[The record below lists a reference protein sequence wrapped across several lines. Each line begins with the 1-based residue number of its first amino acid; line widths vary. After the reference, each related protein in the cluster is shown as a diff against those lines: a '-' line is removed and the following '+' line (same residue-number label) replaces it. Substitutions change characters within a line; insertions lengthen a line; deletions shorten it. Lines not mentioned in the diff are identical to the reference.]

1 MMLTIVIV
9 SIIFIK
15 PSQPPIMWCLFHY
28 YPQRS
33 GVGLVSADTKTESNS
48 NAQSSSTLAP
58 LRIPIFR
65 RMWIA
70 SLGSNFGGL
79 IQGVGAAW
87 MMTSISESAAQVA
100 LVQASTTLP
109 IMLFSLIAGAVVDSF
124 DRRRLML
131 CAQVFMAL
139 VSVSLAVTAWKGLM
153 TPWLLLMFTFLIGC
167 GGAFNNPAWQASVGD
182 IVPRNQVSS
191 AVLLNSVSFNVTR
204 SVGPAIGGAIVAAAG
219 AATTFAVNAVS
230 YIGLIVVIWFWKPV
244 RNPSALPRERLRA
257 AMGTGL
263 RYVALSP
270 NIMRVLLRGFVFG
283 TTTVVV
289 LALLP
294 LVARHLVQGD
304 ALTYGILLGAFG
316 VGAVL
321 GAMASQQIREHLSNE
336 TQVRCAF
343 FAFAICALV
352 TAFSTEIIITGAA
365 LILGGASW
373 VLALSLFNTTVQL
386 ATPRWVVGRA
396 LSLYQMSIF
405 GGMAFGSWLW
415 GSIAEA
421 ADLSVALIC
430 ASIGML
436 AGALIGLKIPLLSNE
451 VLNLDP
457 LNRWQEP
464 KVSVPVEPR
473 SGPITIVVEYRIAI
487 EAQVQFHL
495 AMIDRR
501 QTRRRNGAHDWALNQ
516 DLSDPEV
523 WVESYEIPTWLDYVR
538 LHSRTTH
545 ADSRVIDLINALHQG
560 NEPPRVRRMLGWKGR
575 PVRVRPSEPDEPL
588 VTQ

>member
-1 MMLTIVIV
+1 
-9 SIIFIK
+9 
-15 PSQPPIMWCLFHY
+15 
-28 YPQRS
+28 
-33 GVGLVSADTKTESNS
+33 VSADQKSATGTTTNP
-48 NAQSSSTLAP
+48 NSTLAP
-58 LRIPIFR
+58 LGVPVFR

-109 IMLFSLIAGAVVDSF
+109 IMLFSLVAGAVVDSF
-124 DRRRLML
+124 DRRRVML
-131 CAQVFMAL
+131 CAQIFMAI
-139 VSVSLAVTAWKGLM
+139 VSVSLAVSAWMGLM

-182 IVPRNQVSS
+182 IVPRDQVAS

-219 AATTFAVNAVS
+219 AAATFAVNAFS
-230 YIGLIVVIWFWKPV
+230 YIGLIVVIWLWKPK

-257 AMGTGL
+257 AMGTGV

-283 TTTVVV
+283 TTAVVV

-294 LVARHLVQGD
+294 LVARHLVQGN
-304 ALTYGILLGAFG
+304 AVTYGILLGAFG
-316 VGAVL
+316 VGAVV
-321 GAMASQQIREHLSNE
+321 GAMVSRRIRERLSNE
-336 TQVRCAF
+336 TLVRAAF
-343 FAFAICALV
+343 LAFAICALV
-352 TAFSTEIIITGAA
+352 TAFSTELVITGIA

-405 GGMAFGSWLW
+405 GGMALGSWLW
-415 GSIAEA
+415 GSVAEA
-421 ADLSVALIC
+421 TDLTVALVI

-451 VLNLDP
+451 ILNLDP
-457 LNRWQEP
+457 LNRWREP
-464 KVSVPVEPR
+464 QVSVPVEPR
-473 SGPITIVVEYRIAI
+473 SGPITIAVEYRIAV
-487 EAQVQFHL
+487 EDQVKFHL
-495 AMIDRR
+495 AMIDRK
-501 QTRRRNGAHDWALNQ
+501 QIRRRNGAQGWTLNQ
-516 DLSDPEV
+516 DMSDPDV
-523 WVESYEIPTWLDYVR
+523 WIERFRLPTWLDYVR
-538 LHSRTTH
+538 LHSRTTQ
-545 ADSRVIDLINALHQG
+545 ADSNVIDLLNLLHRG
-560 NEPPRVRRMLGWKGR
+560 SEPPKVRRMLEWKGR
-575 PVRVRPSEPDEPL
+575 PVRIRPSEPDEPL
-588 VTQ
+588 VNQ